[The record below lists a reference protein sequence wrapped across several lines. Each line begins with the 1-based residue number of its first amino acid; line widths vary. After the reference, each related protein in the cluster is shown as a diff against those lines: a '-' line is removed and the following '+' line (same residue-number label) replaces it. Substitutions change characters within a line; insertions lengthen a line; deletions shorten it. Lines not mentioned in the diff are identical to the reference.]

1 MECAPQ
7 FDQVWR
13 TIIFCERR
21 KKDLHDAL
29 QSGVVNSHGSL
40 LPRRLFRFRAV
51 PRVNRLPLFPTTA
64 GAGRDRH
71 IDQGTEHRAG
81 PCSSNVFSCAALPAE
96 VGHLGCCVD
105 PFSHAS
111 SMSMRVACS
120 FPIVSHVAELDS
132 SPQGLRT
139 VHAASLARL
148 SCNAPR
154 ASINAGSPLFL

>member
-1 MECAPQ
+1 MPLNLTRFGVPSFSAKGGKRISMMLSS
-7 FDQVWR
+7 QVWSAR
-13 TIIFCERR
+13 TGVFCPGVCFAF
-21 KKDLHDAL
+21 AL
-29 QSGVVNSHGSL
+29 YLGSTD
-40 LPRRLFRFRAV
+40 FRF
-51 PRVNRLPLFPTTA
+51 FPTTA
-64 GAGRDRH
+64 GAGRDRY

-154 ASINAGSPLFL
+154 ASIDAGSPLFL